1 MFGADLKNKTAVY
14 AAVLFYGLEKPLV
27 MREFANKIIE
37 WNIIKVKRIILPRFL
52 IRRSTYAGLNF
63 FQKIS
68 VCKFINFNSS

>member
-14 AAVLFYGLEKPLV
+14 AAVLFYGPEKPLV

-52 IRRSTYAGLNF
+52 IRRSTYAGFEPPYISFKFFSKNF
-63 FQKIS
+63 
-68 VCKFINFNSS
+68 CL